1 MELAPEEAAQRFL
14 QFYYPEV
21 KDLCKHFLTLISA
34 TLVFSIA
41 FSEKIVDFEKAS
53 TIDKTALLGVFLVL
67 IIALGLCGLGLYY
80 IFVAAEQAAGSVVL
94 DYGGDFRVFAR
105 RSYILLDL
113 SGLFYGVAML
123 GLVLIAASR
132 IFDWHR

>member
-1 MELAPEEAAQRFL
+1 MTTEEAAQTFL

-34 TLVFSIA
+34 TLVFSIV
-41 FSEKIVDFEKAS
+41 FSEKIVDFTRASQLHKAG
-53 TIDKTALLGVFLVL
+53 LLGVFLLL
-67 IIALGLCGLGLYY
+67 IVALGLCGLGLYY

-105 RSYILLDL
+105 RSYLLLDL
-113 SGLFYGVAML
+113 SGLCYGLGML

-132 IFDWHR
+132 IFDSHG